1 MDKNVRRLGNVSP
14 DQRASILLSRQK
26 AKMASSPHAYV
37 RGNTAQFYQWL
48 KANPIGLLP
57 DGPPIWICGDCHN
70 GNLGPVGGTDGKI
83 SIQIRDLD
91 QSVIGNPAHDLIRL
105 SLSLASAIRGSDLP
119 GVTTA
124 RMLEQIMLG
133 YESAFDTKDDLHPSG
148 SEIPEVVSLAMKKA
162 WKRSWKHLAK
172 ERLENSKPTIPLSE
186 TFWGITVR
194 ERKELEAIFDKQHV
208 QRLATM
214 LHSRPDDAKVEF
226 IDAAYWMKGCSSLGK
241 LRYAVL
247 LSVSLGGKEPE
258 YCLMDVKE
266 AISSAAIIS
275 SKSKMPA
282 DNAERV
288 IEGARH
294 LSPALGDRMRAAQ
307 MGDKSVFIRELLPQD
322 LKIEI
327 ETLSKAETMRAGYF
341 LASVVGKAHA
351 RQMDSVTAKSWLGDI
366 SKHRSRSLEA
376 PSWLWTSVTQL
387 LVDHEGTYLE
397 HCRQYALSPKEK
409 FGAK

>member
-1 MDKNVRRLGNVSP
+1 MNKKISKREDVEP
-14 DQRASILLSRQK
+14 AERASVLQARQN

-37 RGNTAQFYQWL
+37 RGNTLQFYEWL
-48 KANPIGLLP
+48 GANHISHLP
-57 DGPPIWICGDCHN
+57 SGPPVWICGDCHN

-91 QSVIGNPAHDLIRL
+91 QTVIGNPAHDLIRL
-105 SLSLASAIRGSDLP
+105 ALSLASAIRGADLP

-133 YESAFDTKDDLHPSG
+133 YESAFSTKDDSLSKN
-148 SEIPEVVSLAMKKA
+148 SEIPDVVNFAMKKA
-162 WKRSWKHLAK
+162 SKRSWKNLAK
-172 ERLENSKPTIPLSE
+172 ERLENSRPTIPLSE
-186 TFWGITVR
+186 TFWGITAQ
-194 ERKELEAIFDKQHV
+194 ERQELESIFDKPHV
-208 QRLATM
+208 HRLATM
-214 LHSRPDDAKVEF
+214 IHSRPDDAKVEF

-247 LSVSLGGKEPE
+247 LSVSTDGKDLE

-275 SKSKMPA
+275 PKTKMPA

-288 IEGARH
+288 VEGARH
-294 LSPALGDRMRAAQ
+294 LSPALGDRMRAAH
-307 MGDKSVFIRELLPQD
+307 MGNKSVFIRELLPQD

-327 ETLSKAETMRAGYF
+327 ETLNQAETMQTGYF

-351 RQMDSVTAKSWLGDI
+351 RQMDTGTAEKWLLDVAKNR
-366 SKHRSRSLEA
+366 SKLLDA
-376 PSWLWTSVTQL
+376 PSWLWTSVVEL
-387 LVDHEGTYLE
+387 LGVHEKSYLE
-397 HCRQYALSPKEK
+397 HCRKYALSSK
-409 FGAK
+409 A